1 MSKVLRTAA
10 KVALEYSFVGLV
22 VLLLPVLIYRF
33 ENWKRV
39 MVFIAT
45 SAFLLFLIIAF
56 LLYRCIAARDKGEKH
71 LFTFAGKKGKKPK
84 DEQKQ

>member
-10 KVALEYSFVGLV
+10 KVALGWSFVASV
-22 VLLLPVLIYRF
+22 VLLPAVLIYRP
-33 ENWKRV
+33 ENWRRAMLV
-39 MVFIAT
+39 IAT
-45 SAFLLFLIIAF
+45 YTLLLFFIIAF

-84 DEQKQ
+84 DK